1 MSDMDFLAPGD
12 MDELVDA
19 LRLMTPDSRFL
30 AGGTDLVR
38 RLNDGSLTPDRI
50 VDLSGVRELSFV
62 REEAGLL
69 RVGSATT
76 LAVIQR
82 DELIRRLA
90 GCLAEAAA
98 TVGSVQIRNVVTI
111 GGSVAND
118 SPCGDVLPALLVLGS
133 TATVLDQAG
142 VTRRRPVAELL
153 GGSGQTR
160 LSCGEVITELEFPA
174 LGPAERSAF
183 ARVAS
188 RSTVSVAKLS
198 LAIIVAYAA
207 PDGRLRDAR
216 VALGA
221 VGRAA
226 SRDDTLER
234 VLEGRRADST
244 TSALFA
250 AECTA
255 AVRRAIPG
263 RPSLSYK
270 QTAVRGLAYDAL
282 AGLGLSI
289 ALSDSGRRPQSG
301 A

>member
-1 MSDMDFLAPGD
+1 MSC
-12 MDELVDA
+12 
-19 LRLMTPDSRFL
+19 
-30 AGGTDLVR
+30 
-38 RLNDGSLTPDRI
+38 
-50 VDLSGVRELSFV
+50 
-62 REEAGLL
+62 
-69 RVGSATT
+69 
-76 LAVIQR
+76 
-82 DELIRRLA
+82 IRRLA

-133 TATVLDQAG
+133 TATVLDEAG

-207 PDGRLRDAR
+207 LDGRLRDAR

-255 AVRRAIPG
+255 ACTARYPWSAIASVQADG
-263 RPSLSYK
+263 RPRIGLRCAGRLGAVDCTIGQRPSTSVWGMSLCHAEIYDTDRCDS
-270 QTAVRGLAYDAL
+270 QLALQRVRTA
-282 AGLGLSI
+282 
-289 ALSDSGRRPQSG
+289 
-301 A
+301 

>member
-1 MSDMDFLAPGD
+1 MYRGG
-12 MDELVDA
+12 
-19 LRLMTPDSRFL
+19 SRAAF
-30 AGGTDLVR
+30 
-38 RLNDGSLTPDRI
+38 
-50 VDLSGVRELSFV
+50 
-62 REEAGLL
+62 
-69 RVGSATT
+69 
-76 LAVIQR
+76 
-82 DELIRRLA
+82 
-90 GCLAEAAA
+90 AEAAA

-207 PDGRLRDAR
+207 LDGRLRDAR

-221 VGRAA
+221 RREGGVERRHAGTGPGGTSRGFDDLCIVCSRMHRSLYGALSLVGHRFRT
-226 SRDDTLER
+226 SRR
-234 VLEGRRADST
+234 PSADWPT
-244 TSALFA
+244 MRWPAWGCRLHYR
-250 AECTA
+250 TA
-255 AVRRAIPG
+255 AVDL
-263 RPSLSYK
+263 SLGHEPVSVPK
-270 QTAVRGLAYDAL
+270 KSTTPTDVTASLRYSASELPDFLPKMKEVVRKY
-282 AGLGLSI
+282 
-289 ALSDSGRRPQSG
+289 
-301 A
+301 